1 MPFWE
6 DNRSDG
12 TPDGSILELSGEL
25 FPRVTIALTVGQS
38 AALVALP

>member
-12 TPDGSILELSGEL
+12 MSDGTFLEMSGDL
-25 FPRVTIALTVGQS
+25 FPRMTIALTVGQS